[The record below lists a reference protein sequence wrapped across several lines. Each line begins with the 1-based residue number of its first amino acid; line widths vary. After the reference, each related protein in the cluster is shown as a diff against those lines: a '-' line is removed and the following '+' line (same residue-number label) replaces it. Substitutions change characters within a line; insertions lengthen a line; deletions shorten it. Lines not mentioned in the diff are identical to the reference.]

1 MNQKLNYYLTII
13 SQNVEYQRI
22 IYGVLK
28 RLHIHSYHPY
38 RADYEQ
44 EAHLIMTLE
53 LQDFHEQNFSQSD
66 TKEVDLFLYQRL
78 YWSLLEKLR
87 AEQIQRHDIQF
98 SIDQIN
104 DDHHDEEAPNMLS
117 KIFTTSQS
125 TANFVTVKSINL
137 SSSYYRS
144 SPTSTGDI

>member
-44 EAHLIMTLE
+44 EAI
-53 LQDFHEQNFSQSD
+53 
-66 TKEVDLFLYQRL
+66 
-78 YWSLLEKLR
+78 
-87 AEQIQRHDIQF
+87 
-98 SIDQIN
+98 
-104 DDHHDEEAPNMLS
+104 
-117 KIFTTSQS
+117 
-125 TANFVTVKSINL
+125 
-137 SSSYYRS
+137 
-144 SPTSTGDI
+144 